1 VSWRIA
7 AGPDGVT
14 FLWAARVIDA
24 WLYLVR
30 RARIAWRALPGD
42 LMALLVIR
50 ACGIPRAGVAREVS
64 LAGGS
69 AVLIEHPAAA
79 LYLDHQ
85 WIPVHAQTLG
95 RYVFARERLSDR
107 IVAHEI
113 EHVRQWQR
121 LGPLFLPAYVASSGL
136 ALLRGRDPYLA
147 NGYEEAAR
155 AREGDRLDPPDR
167 PD

>member
-1 VSWRIA
+1 
-7 AGPDGVT
+7 
-14 FLWAARVIDA
+14 
-24 WLYLVR
+24 
-30 RARIAWRALPGD
+30 
-42 LMALLVIR
+42 MALLVMR
-50 ACGIPRAGVAREVS
+50 ACGIPRASVAREVS

-136 ALLRGRDPYLA
+136 ALLRGRDPYRGQSA
-147 NGYEEAAR
+147 TRRRPGPAKGIASIAGQRVAR
-155 AREGDRLDPPDR
+155 TEP
-167 PD
+167 